1 MKILMALAGLDI
13 GGAETHVVELSKE
26 IKRRGYDVVMVS
38 GGGVYQK
45 EVEEAGIRHYTVPI
59 KRRSVSDMLRARG
72 QLIQILKKEKP
83 DLVHAHARIPAFLLH
98 TIHRFRKH
106 NFVFVTTAHWTFDTS
121 PALKALTRWGD
132 KTLAVSEDLKRYL
145 LTNYKVK
152 EENIYISI
160 NGIDGNKFSKTID
173 GSAFAQEFSLVPGA
187 KRISY
192 VSRLNPAVCA
202 PAYALIEQLP
212 AIDAAVPG
220 VELIIVGDGAQYADM
235 RQKAADMNAK
245 LGRHAVYVTGPRTD
259 INQIHACADVC
270 VGVSRAILEPM
281 SMEKR
286 CVVAGQEGYIG
297 ILDEQ
302 NLDTAIACNLTCR
315 GCDPLDAARLRDDVI
330 KLFQMDDAQAK
341 AVTDFGKSVVENHYS
356 VKTMADDNLAM
367 YADAMHDH
375 GETIAL
381 LGYYGFG
388 NSGDDALLR
397 AILDDL
403 RQAAPMAGPVV
414 LSFRPKKT
422 RADYGVQS
430 INRFNFFAISRLFS
444 RCKLF
449 LSGGGSLIQDVT
461 STKSLLYYLWMI
473 KLAKKKNLPVML
485 YANGIGPIVRESNR
499 QRVAPVLN
507 AVDCITLRDE
517 ASLQTLRELGVTKP
531 DITLAADPA
540 LGLQTFDAAGAK
552 QLLERSGLTDGEP
565 FFCLSVRRW
574 RGAPDDLDAHFAALA
589 GYIAKTYGLTPV
601 FVPMQ
606 YEKDIALCRAVQANL
621 KCRSVLLNTT
631 LSTDDILG
639 VLSHA
644 QAAVAVRLHLLIFG
658 TLLGLPVMGIDY
670 DPKVRSFQS
679 YIGQPYCL
687 TPEQIAADNWCDI
700 VDEFF
705 QNRTKIA
712 EKIQSL
718 LPELQQKSRQS
729 AVLAAELIRQ

>member
-59 KRRSVSDMLRARG
+59 KRRSVGDMLKARR
-72 QLIQILKKEKP
+72 QLKKILKAEKP

-98 TIHRFRKH
+98 TIHRWRRH
-106 NFVFVTTAHWTFDTS
+106 DFVFVTTAHWTFDTS
-121 PALKALTRWGD
+121 PALKTLTRWGD

-145 LTNYKVK
+145 LDNYHVK

-160 NGIDGNKFSKTID
+160 NGIDGNKFSKDID
-173 GSAFAQEFSLVPGA
+173 GSAFAKEFSLTPGA
-187 KRISY
+187 RRISY

-202 PAYALIEQLP
+202 PAYALIAELP

-235 RQKAADMNAK
+235 KQKAADMNAK
-245 LGRHAVYVTGPRTD
+245 LGRKAVYVTGPRTD

-297 ILDEQ
+297 ILDEH

-315 GCDPLDAARLRDDVI
+315 GCDPLDAVRLRNDVI
-330 KLFQMDDAQAK
+330 KLFQMDEAQAK

-375 GETIAL
+375 GQTIAL

-403 RQAAPMAGPVV
+403 RETAPMAGPVV

-422 RADYGVQS
+422 RLEYGVQS
-430 INRFNFFAISRLFS
+430 INRFNVFAISRLFS

-473 KLAKKKNLPVML
+473 KLAKKKGLPVML
-485 YANGIGPIVRESNR
+485 YANGIGPLVRETNR
-499 QRVAPVLN
+499 KRVAPVLN
-507 AVDCITLRDE
+507 TVDCITLRDE
-517 ASLQTLRELGVTKP
+517 ASMQTLRGLGVTKP
-531 DITLAADPA
+531 DISLSADPA
-540 LGLQTFDAAGAK
+540 LGLRQFDTADAK
-552 QLLERSGLTDGEP
+552 KLLEQSGLTDGEP

-574 RGAPDDLDAHFAALA
+574 RGAPDNLDAHFAALA
-589 GYIAKTYGLTPV
+589 DYIAETYGLTPV

-606 YEKDIALCRAVQANL
+606 YEKDIALCRAVQGSMRQ
-621 KCRSVLLNTT
+621 RSIVLD
-631 LSTDDILG
+631 SSMDTDTILG
-639 VLSHA
+639 VLSLS

-670 DPKVRSFQS
+670 DPKVRGFQT

-687 TPEQIAADNWCDI
+687 TPEQLATGQWKTV
-700 VDEFF
+700 VDDFF
-705 QNRTKIA
+705 QNRSAARET
-712 EKIQSL
+712 IQKL
-718 LPELQQKSRQS
+718 LPDLQQKARQS
-729 AVLAAELIRQ
+729 AVLAAGLIAR

>member
-59 KRRSVSDMLRARG
+59 KRRSVTDMLRARG
-72 QLIQILKKEKP
+72 QLIKIIKKEKP

-98 TIHRFRKH
+98 TIHQFRKH
-106 NFVFVTTAHWTFDTS
+106 DFVFVTTAHWTFDTS

-145 LTNYKVK
+145 LTNYNVK

-173 GSAFAQEFSLVPGA
+173 GSAFAQEFSLTPGA

-212 AIDAAVPG
+212 AIDAAVPD

-235 RQKAADMNAK
+235 LQKAADMNAK
-245 LGRHAVYVTGPRTD
+245 LGRTAVYVTGPRTD

-330 KLFQMDDAQAK
+330 KLFEMDDVQAK

-403 RQAAPMAGPVV
+403 RLSAPMAGPVV

-430 INRFNFFAISRLFS
+430 INRFNFFAIARLFS

-473 KLAKKKNLPVML
+473 KLAKKKKLPVML

-499 QRVAPVLN
+499 KRVTPVLN

-517 ASLQTLRELGVTKP
+517 DSLQTLRELGITKP
-531 DITLAADPA
+531 DITLTADPA
-540 LGLQTFDAAGAK
+540 LGLRNFDAAGAK
-552 QLLERSGLTDGEP
+552 QLLEQSGLVDGEP

-574 RGAPDDLDAHFAALA
+574 RGAPDNLDAHFAALA
-589 GYIAKTYGLTPV
+589 DYIAETYGLTPV

-621 KCRSVLLNTT
+621 KRRSVLLDTN
-631 LSTDDILG
+631 LSTDAILG

-670 DPKVRSFQS
+670 DPKVRSFQN

-687 TPEQIAADNWCDI
+687 TPEQIATGSWRTQ
-700 VDEFF
+700 VDELF
-705 QNRTKIA
+705 QNRTEIA
-712 EKIQSL
+712 ENIRAL
-718 LPELQQKSRQS
+718 LPELQQKARQS
-729 AVLAAELIRQ
+729 AILAAKLIK

>member
-59 KRRSVSDMLRARG
+59 KRRSISDMRKARG
-72 QLIQILKKEKP
+72 QLVKILKKEKP

-98 TIHRFRKH
+98 TIHRLHRH
-106 NFVFVTTAHWTFDTS
+106 DFVFVTTAHWTFDTS

-132 KTLAVSEDLKRYL
+132 KTLAVSDDLKRYL
-145 LTNYKVK
+145 LDNYHVK
-152 EENIYISI
+152 EKNIYISI

-173 GSAFAQEFSLVPGA
+173 GSAFAKEFSLTPGA

-202 PAYALIEQLP
+202 PAYALIQELP
-212 AIDAAVPG
+212 AIDQAVPG
-220 VELIIVGDGAQYADM
+220 VELIIVGDGAQYTDM
-235 RQKAADMNAK
+235 KQKAEEMNK
-245 LGRHAVYVTGPRTD
+245 KMGRTAVYVTGPRTD

-297 ILDEQ
+297 ILDEH

-315 GCDPLDAARLRDDVI
+315 GCEPLDAARLRDDVI
-330 KLFQMDDAQAK
+330 KLFLMDDAQAK

-403 RQAAPMAGPVV
+403 QQTAPMAGPVV

-473 KLAKKKNLPVML
+473 KLAKKKGLPVML
-485 YANGIGPIVRESNR
+485 YANGIGPIVREANR
-499 QRVAPVLN
+499 KRVTPVLN
-507 AVDCITLRDE
+507 SVDGITLRDE
-517 ASLQTLRELGVTKP
+517 VSLQTLRDLGVTQP
-531 DITLAADPA
+531 DISLSADPA
-540 LGLQTFDAAGAK
+540 LGLRDFDTDSAK
-552 QLLERSGLTDGEP
+552 QLLEKSGLVDGEA

-574 RGAPDDLDAHFAALA
+574 RNAPDNLDAHFASLA
-589 GYIAKTYGLTPV
+589 DYIAETYNLTPV

-606 YEKDIALCRAVQANL
+606 YEKDIALCRAVKGNL
-621 KCRSVLLNTT
+621 KHRSVLLDAN
-631 LSTDDILG
+631 LSTDTILG
-639 VLSHA
+639 VLSLS

-658 TLLGLPVMGIDY
+658 TRLGLPVMGIDY
-670 DPKVRSFQS
+670 DPKVRGFQT

-687 TPEQIAADNWCDI
+687 TPEQIATGNWHAA
-700 VDEFF
+700 VDDFF
-705 QNRTKIA
+705 QNRAEIA
-712 EKIQSL
+712 KKIQAL
-718 LPELQQKSRQS
+718 LPDLQQKARHS
-729 AVLAAELIRQ
+729 AVLAAKLIEQ